1 MDSTLADGQ
10 LGEAYGQAD
19 LPEGLITA
27 CNCYA
32 MGVEE
37 MVGEEMVSEE
47 IVMEEM
53 VMEEMVMEEMVM
65 EEVVL
70 VMQDSYCHVGSML
83 AQTRPEVPMAEE

>member
-1 MDSTLADGQ
+1 MGNLVKHTDKQICLRGSSLPAIEKPLAMD
-10 LGEAYGQAD
+10 
-19 LPEGLITA
+19 
-27 CNCYA
+27 
-32 MGVEE
+32 VEE
-37 MVGEEMVSEE
+37 MIVEEMVSEE